1 MMLQSG
7 RRFSGM
13 VAATVF
19 AGLAAA
25 GCSGDGLKDLEA
37 VPTQD
42 VVTTDS
48 STPQAS
54 PSNEVPTIGEDAQVV
69 PEVPGAPT
77 NVQVGSWDR
86 AEIVTLGWSAPYESG
101 SSAVLSYHISYLE
114 PGSSTWADLMD
125 VDAVTGQDQ
134 YWQDIRVAT
143 FGAYSFRVTATNAVG
158 ASPAGELLG
167 VQLD

>member
-1 MMLQSG
+1 
-7 RRFSGM
+7 M
-13 VAATVF
+13 VAATLF
-19 AGLAAA
+19 GGLAVA

-37 VPTQD
+37 VPTQE

-54 PSNEVPTIGEDAQVV
+54 PSDEVPTIGEDAQVV
-69 PEVPGAPT
+69 PEVPEAPN
-77 NVQVGSWDR
+77 NVAVASWDK
-86 AEIVTLGWSAPYESG
+86 AEIFTLAWYTPYESG

-125 VDAVTGQDQ
+125 VDAVTGQDR
-134 YWQDIRVAT
+134 YLQDIRIAT
-143 FGAYSFRVTATNAVG
+143 FGTYGFRVTATNAAG
-158 ASPAGELLG
+158 ASPAGEVLG